1 MKTGSWYLPLLG
13 FMIYGHTLNAA
24 PSPEQIRLP
33 DGFKIE
39 LLYSVPRDDQGSWV
53 AMCQDDKGRLIVS
66 DQHGGIYRFPIP
78 KLGEK
83 VDPASIQQITYSVVG
98 AKARKRIIGT
108 DPKPMTPELAKL
120 PKIGHAQGLCYAFG
134 SLYVVVSSRSS
145 TLGCGVYR
153 LLDTDGDDNFDKL
166 VKLKYLGDT
175 GARMVL
181 MPSFLHRMVNICM

>member
-1 MKTGSWYLPLLG
+1 MKIINVMKTGSWYLPLLG
-13 FMIYGHTLNAA
+13 LMIYGHTLNAA

-98 AKARKRIIGT
+98 Q
-108 DPKPMTPELAKL
+108 KL
-120 PKIGHAQGLCYAFG
+120 EKE
-134 SLYVVVSSRSS
+134 SSVRN
-145 TLGCGVYR
+145 R
-153 LLDTDGDDNFDKL
+153 N
-166 VKLKYLGDT
+166 
-175 GARMVL
+175 
-181 MPSFLHRMVNICM
+181 H